1 MSKKELPSEALFFIM
16 KGKILI
22 SSPSLLTDMIFY
34 KSIILIVDQTDEGI
48 TGFILNRPS
57 DLFMIKE
64 VESSEKIKIDL
75 YYGGPVSSEHF
86 YLLRSEKNYTEIINV
101 YDNLFWGNNLDFLIN
116 QVEKG
121 IIKMDDFIL
130 FQGYSGWDLGQLDD
144 EIANDSWIITEKK
157 VKEIF
162 SYKEK
167 NSWNNLIKQFGHK
180 YKLWSNSPDDITLN

>member
-86 YLLRSEKNYTEIINV
+86 YLLRSEKTYTEIINV

-157 VKEIF
+157 VEEIF
-162 SYKEK
+162 SYIKK

>member
-1 MSKKELPSEALFFIM
+1 MSKKGLPSEALFFIM

-34 KSIILIVDQTDEGI
+34 KSIILIVDQTDEGV

-64 VESSEKIKIDL
+64 VKSSDKIKIDL

-86 YLLRSEKNYTEIINV
+86 YLLRSEKIYTEIINV

-116 QVEKG
+116 KVEKG

-157 VKEIF
+157 VEEIF

>member
-86 YLLRSEKNYTEIINV
+86 YLLRSKKNYTEIINV

-157 VKEIF
+157 VEEIF
-162 SYKEK
+162 SYIEK
-167 NSWNNLIKQFGHK
+167 NSWNNIIKQFGHK

>member
-34 KSIILIVDQTDEGI
+34 KSIILIVDQTDEGV

-57 DLFMIKE
+57 DLLMIKE

-86 YLLRSEKNYTEIINV
+86 YLLRSEKIYTEIINV

-116 QVEKG
+116 KVEKG

-157 VKEIF
+157 VEEIF

>member
-86 YLLRSEKNYTEIINV
+86 YLLRSKKNYTEIINI

-157 VKEIF
+157 VEEIF
-162 SYKEK
+162 SYIEK

>member
-1 MSKKELPSEALFFIM
+1 VSKKELPSEALFFIM

-86 YLLRSEKNYTEIINV
+86 YLLRSKKNYTEIINI

-157 VKEIF
+157 VEEIF
-162 SYKEK
+162 SYIEK
-167 NSWNNLIKQFGHK
+167 NSWNNIIKQFGHK

>member
-1 MSKKELPSEALFFIM
+1 M

-22 SSPSLLTDMIFY
+22 SSPGLLTDMIFY

-48 TGFILNRPS
+48 TGFILNRRS
-57 DLFMIKE
+57 ELFITRE
-64 VESSEKIKIDL
+64 VESSEKIKIDIF
-75 YYGGPVSSEHF
+75 YGGPVSSEHF

-116 QVEKG
+116 QIEKG
-121 IIKMDDFIL
+121 IIKMDDFTL
-130 FQGYSGWDLGQLDD
+130 FQGYSGWDMRQLDD
-144 EIANDSWIITEKK
+144 EIAKNNWIIYDKK
-157 VKEIF
+157 VEEIF

-167 NSWNNLIKQFGHK
+167 NSWNNLIKEFGNK

>member
-64 VESSEKIKIDL
+64 VESSEKVKIDL

-86 YLLRSEKNYTEIINV
+86 YLLRSEKNYTEIINI

-157 VKEIF
+157 VEEIF
-162 SYKEK
+162 SYIEK

>member
-1 MSKKELPSEALFFIM
+1 MKLFFFNM

-34 KSIILIVDQTDEGI
+34 KSIVLIVDQTDEGI

-86 YLLRSEKNYTEIINV
+86 YLLRSEKIYTEIINI

-130 FQGYSGWDLGQLDD
+130 FQGYSGWGLGQLDD
-144 EIANDSWIITEKK
+144 EIANDSWIISNKK
-157 VKEIF
+157 AEEIF
-162 SYKEK
+162 NYRKK
-167 NSWNNLIKQFGHK
+167 NSWNNLIKEFGNK
-180 YKLWSNSPDDITLN
+180 YRLWSNSPDDITLN

>member
-86 YLLRSEKNYTEIINV
+86 YLLRSEKIYTEIINI

-116 QVEKG
+116 KVEQG
-121 IIKMDDFIL
+121 VIKMDDFIL
-130 FQGYSGWDLGQLDD
+130 FQGYSGWGLQQLDD
-144 EIANDSWIITEKK
+144 EIANDSWIITDKK
-157 VKEIF
+157 VEEIF

>member
-48 TGFILNRPS
+48 TGFILNRPT

-86 YLLRSEKNYTEIINV
+86 YLLRSKKNYTEIINV

-116 QVEKG
+116 KVEQG

-130 FQGYSGWDLGQLDD
+130 FQGYSGWNLGQLDD

-157 VKEIF
+157 VEEIF

>member
-86 YLLRSEKNYTEIINV
+86 YLLRSEKNYTEIINI

-157 VKEIF
+157 VEEIF
-162 SYKEK
+162 SYIEK

>member
-1 MSKKELPSEALFFIM
+1 M

-34 KSIILIVDQTDEGI
+34 KSIILIVDQTDEGV
-48 TGFILNRPS
+48 TGFILNRAS

-86 YLLRSEKNYTEIINV
+86 YLLRSEKIYTEIINV
-101 YDNLFWGNNLDFLIN
+101 YDNLFWGNNLDFLID

-144 EIANDSWIITEKK
+144 EIANDSWIITDKK
-157 VKEIF
+157 VEEIF

>member
-34 KSIILIVDQTDEGI
+34 KSIILIVDQTDEGV

-57 DLFMIKE
+57 DLFMIQE

-75 YYGGPVSSEHF
+75 HYGGPVSSEHF
-86 YLLRSEKNYTEIINV
+86 YLLRSEKNYTEIINI

-144 EIANDSWIITEKK
+144 EIANDSWIITDKK
-157 VKEIF
+157 VEEIF

-180 YKLWSNSPDDITLN
+180 YKLWYNSPDDITLN

>member
-86 YLLRSEKNYTEIINV
+86 YLLRSEKNYTEIINI
-101 YDNLFWGNNLDFLIN
+101 YDNLFWGNDLDFLIN
-116 QVEKG
+116 QIEKG

-157 VKEIF
+157 VEEIF
-162 SYKEK
+162 SYIEK

>member
-86 YLLRSEKNYTEIINV
+86 YLLRSEKTYTEIINV

-157 VKEIF
+157 VEEIF
-162 SYKEK
+162 SYIEK

>member
-16 KGKILI
+16 KGKIFI

-34 KSIILIVDQTDEGI
+34 KSVILIVDQTDEGV

-86 YLLRSEKNYTEIINV
+86 YLLRSEKIYTEIINV

-116 QVEKG
+116 KVEKG

-130 FQGYSGWDLGQLDD
+130 FQGYTGWDLGQLDD

-157 VKEIF
+157 VEEIF

>member
-34 KSIILIVDQTDEGI
+34 KSIILIVDQTDEGV

-86 YLLRSEKNYTEIINV
+86 YLLRSEKNYTEIINI

-130 FQGYSGWDLGQLDD
+130 LQGYSGWDLGQLDD

-157 VKEIF
+157 VEEIF
-162 SYKEK
+162 SYIEK
-167 NSWNNLIKQFGHK
+167 NSWSNLIKQFGHK

>member
-86 YLLRSEKNYTEIINV
+86 YLLRSKKNYTEIINI

-130 FQGYSGWDLGQLDD
+130 FQGYSGWGLGQLDD
-144 EIANDSWIITEKK
+144 EIANDSWIITDKK
-157 VKEIF
+157 AEEIF
-162 SYKEK
+162 NYRNK
-167 NSWNNLIKQFGHK
+167 NSWNNLIKEFGHK
-180 YKLWSNSPDDITLN
+180 YRLWSNSPDDITLN

>member
-1 MSKKELPSEALFFIM
+1 MKLFFFIM

-48 TGFILNRPS
+48 TGFILNRPT

-86 YLLRSEKNYTEIINV
+86 YLLRSKKNYTEIINV

-116 QVEKG
+116 KVEQG

-130 FQGYSGWDLGQLDD
+130 FQGYSGWNLGQLDD

-157 VKEIF
+157 VEEIF

>member
-86 YLLRSEKNYTEIINV
+86 YLLRSKKNYTEIINI

-157 VKEIF
+157 VEEIF
-162 SYKEK
+162 SYIEK
-167 NSWNNLIKQFGHK
+167 NSWNNIIKQFGHK

>member
-1 MSKKELPSEALFFIM
+1 MKLFFFIM
-16 KGKILI
+16 KGKIFI

-34 KSIILIVDQTDEGI
+34 KSIILIVDQTDEGV

-64 VESSEKIKIDL
+64 VKYSEKIKIDL

-86 YLLRSEKNYTEIINV
+86 YLLRSEKIYTEIINV

-116 QVEKG
+116 KVEEG

-157 VKEIF
+157 VEEIF

>member
-86 YLLRSEKNYTEIINV
+86 YLLRSKKNYTEIINI

-157 VKEIF
+157 VEKIF
-162 SYKEK
+162 SYIEK
-167 NSWNNLIKQFGHK
+167 NSWNNIIKQFGHK

>member
-86 YLLRSEKNYTEIINV
+86 YLLRSEKNYTEIINI

-130 FQGYSGWDLGQLDD
+130 FQGYSGWDLGQLDN

-157 VKEIF
+157 VEEIF

>member
-86 YLLRSEKNYTEIINV
+86 YLLRSEKIYTEIINV

-157 VKEIF
+157 VEEIF
-162 SYKEK
+162 SYIEK
-167 NSWNNLIKQFGHK
+167 NSWNNIIKQFGHK

>member
-86 YLLRSEKNYTEIINV
+86 YLLRSKKNYTEIINI

-157 VKEIF
+157 VEKIF
-162 SYKEK
+162 SYIEK
-167 NSWNNLIKQFGHK
+167 NRWNNIIKQFGHK

>member
-1 MSKKELPSEALFFIM
+1 MKLFFFIM
-16 KGKILI
+16 KGRILI

-57 DLFMIKE
+57 DLFLQKEILSLEEIK
-64 VESSEKIKIDL
+64 VDVF
-75 YYGGPVSSEHF
+75 YGGPVSSEYF
-86 YLLRSEKNYTEIINV
+86 YILKSKKEYSGTLHI
-101 YDNLFWGNNLDFLIN
+101 YDNLYWGNNLEFLFN
-116 QVEKG
+116 LVEKG
-121 IIKMDDFIL
+121 IVKMDNFIL
-130 FQGYSGWDLGQLDD
+130 LQGYSGWSLQQLDN
-144 EIANDSWIITEKK
+144 EIANNSWIISDKK
-157 VKEIF
+157 EEEIF